1 MKRRFRELKDAL
13 DGGVVPAT
21 VTPLTPEYDI
31 AVDDLHRHIGHL
43 ASIDGIVGL
52 MANAHS
58 GESSMT
64 PTAEKVTV
72 VQEHIEA
79 ADGDAHVF
87 SGVSGEST
95 TMAVEE
101 AVALE
106 EAGAE
111 ALMPVPIAVQ
121 ANGDPQIIWD
131 HYRGIADAVDIPLI
145 AFQFGN
151 YGNINLPVGTF
162 VELCTWDEVIALKDA
177 SWTYPR
183 YEETVRAL
191 DHVRDE
197 FTLLNGNDTFMY
209 HAYHLGADGALIGY
223 ANIVPELHVEKL
235 RAVQSGDLDRAR
247 TIRRRMMALTNFI
260 WKDPVPRYRQRTKAA
275 LKMQGFFEHETC
287 RPPQQPLPASEK
299 DQLRDILQDL
309 GEL

>member
-1 MKRRFRELKDAL
+1 MRPEFEEIKEELK
-13 DGGVVPAT
+13 GGVVPAT

-31 AVDDLHRHIGHL
+31 AIDDLHAHISHL
-43 ASIDGIVGL
+43 AKVDGIVGL

-58 GESSMT
+58 GESTMT
-64 PTAEKVTV
+64 PTEEKAV
-72 VQEHIEA
+72 VVEEHIAA
-79 ADGDAHVF
+79 ADGNARVF

-101 AVALE
+101 AVVLE

-121 ANGDPQIIWD
+121 SNGDPRILWD
-131 HYRGIADAVDIPLI
+131 HYEGIADAVDIPLI

-162 VELCTWDEVIALKDA
+162 VEICKMDEVVALKDA

-223 ANIVPELHVEKL
+223 ANIVPEMHVEKL
-235 RAVQSGDLDRAR
+235 RAVQDGDLDRAR
-247 TIRRRMMALTNFI
+247 AIRREMMDLTNFI
-260 WKDPVPRYRQRTKAA
+260 WKDPVPHYRQRTKAA
-275 LKMQGFFEHETC
+275 LEMQGFFENRTC
-287 RPPQQPLPASEK
+287 RPPQQDLPASEL
-299 DQLRDILQDL
+299 DELRNILQDL

>member
-1 MKRRFRELKDAL
+1 MREDFRELKEEL

-21 VTPLTPEYDI
+21 VTPLTPEYEI
-31 AVDDLHRHIGHL
+31 AVEDLHRHIEQL
-43 ASIDGIVGL
+43 SRVDGLVGL

-58 GESSMT
+58 GEAGMT
-64 PTAEKVTV
+64 PTDEKVTV
-72 VQEHIEA
+72 VEETIAA
-79 ADGDAHVF
+79 ADGVRVF
-87 SGVSGEST
+87 SGVGGEST

-101 AVALE
+101 AKALE
-106 EAGAE
+106 AAGAE

-121 ANGDPQIIWD
+121 SNGDPQIIWD

-191 DHVRDE
+191 DPIRDQ

-223 ANIVPELHVEKL
+223 ANIVPEMHVEKL
-235 RAVQSGDLDRAR
+235 RAVHAGDLDRAR
-247 TIRRRMMALTNFI
+247 ALRREMIDLTNFV
-260 WKDPVPRYRQRTKAA
+260 WKEPVPRYRQRTKAA
-275 LKMQGFFEHETC
+275 LQMQGVFEHDTC

-299 DQLRDILQDL
+299 DELRNILQDL

>member
-1 MKRRFRELKDAL
+1 MRPEFETLKDEL
-13 DGGVVPAT
+13 DSGVVPAT
-21 VTPLTPEYDI
+21 VTPLTPDYD
-31 AVDDLHRHIGHL
+31 VDVDSLHRHIGNL
-43 ASIDGIVGL
+43 SAVDGIVGL

-64 PTAEKVTV
+64 PTDVKAEV
-72 VQEHIEA
+72 VREHIA
-79 ADGDAHVF
+79 AAGDDARVF

-95 TMAVEE
+95 TQ
-101 AVALE
+101 AVAEAKVLE

-121 ANGDPQIIWD
+121 SNGDPQVVWD

-151 YGNINLPVGTF
+151 YGDITLPVGTF

-191 DHVRDE
+191 DHIRDE

-223 ANIVPELHVEKL
+223 ANLIPEMHVEKL
-235 RAVQSGDLDRAR
+235 RAVQAGDLDRAR
-247 TIRRRMMALTNFI
+247 ELRREMMPLTNFV
-260 WKDPVPRYRQRTKAA
+260 WKDPVPRYRQRTKSA
-275 LKMQGFFEHETC
+275 LEMQGVFEHDTV
-287 RPPQQPLPASEK
+287 RPPQQPLPAAEK
-299 DQLRDILQDL
+299 DELRNILQDL
-309 GEL
+309 DRL

>member
-1 MKRRFRELKDAL
+1 MSEAYQDLKETL

-21 VTPLTPEYDI
+21 VTPLTPDYDI
-31 AVDDLHRHIGHL
+31 AVDDLHAHIDQL
-43 ASIDGIVGL
+43 ASVDGLTGL
-52 MANAHS
+52 MTNAHS
-58 GESSMT
+58 GESTMT
-64 PTAEKVTV
+64 PTEEKCKV
-72 VQEHIEA
+72 IEETITA
-79 ADGDAHVF
+79 ADGRAHVF

-95 TMAVEE
+95 PMAVEE

-121 ANGDPQIIWD
+121 GNGDPQIIWD

-151 YGNINLPVGTF
+151 YGDINLPIGTF
-162 VELCTWDEVIALKDA
+162 SELVQWDEVIALKDA

-197 FTLLNGNDTFMY
+197 FVLLNGNDTFMY

-223 ANIVPELHVEKL
+223 ANIVPELHVAKL
-235 RAVQSGDLDRAR
+235 RAVQSGDLERAR
-247 TIRRRMMALTNFI
+247 EIRREMMDLTNFI

-275 LKMQGFFEHETC
+275 LKMQGYFEHDTC
-287 RPPQQPLPASEK
+287 RPPQQPISAEEK
-299 DQLRDILQDL
+299 DELRNILQDL

>member
-1 MKRRFRELKDAL
+1 MSDSYDSLQADL

-21 VTPLTPEYDI
+21 VTPLTPDYEI
-31 AVDDLHRHIGHL
+31 AVADLHAHIDNL
-43 ASIDGIVGL
+43 AGVDGLTGL

-64 PTAEKVTV
+64 PTEEKVTV
-72 VQEHIEA
+72 VEETIEA
-79 ADGDAHVF
+79 ADGRARVF

-95 TMAVEE
+95 TIAVEE
-101 AVALE
+101 AKALE
-106 EAGAE
+106 AAGAE
-111 ALMPVPIAVQ
+111 ALMPVPIDVQ
-121 ANGDPQIIWD
+121 GNGDPQIIWD
-131 HYRGIADAVDIPLI
+131 HYRGIADAVGIPLI

-151 YGNINLPVGTF
+151 YGNISLPVGTF
-162 VELCTWDEVIALKDA
+162 TELVQWDEVIALKDA

-197 FTLLNGNDTFMY
+197 FVLLNGNDTFMY

-223 ANIVPELHVEKL
+223 ANLVPELHVAKL
-235 RAVQSGDLDRAR
+235 RAVLDGDLDRAR
-247 TIRRRMMALTNFI
+247 EIRREMMPLTNFI
-260 WKDPVPRYRQRTKAA
+260 WKDPVPRYRQRTKAG
-275 LKMQGFFEHETC
+275 LRMQGYFEHETC
-287 RPPQQPLPASEK
+287 RPPQQRISASEK
-299 DQLRDILQDL
+299 DELRNILQDL